1 MCICGDGPGFLR
13 LCSFLGLAQE
23 GLWPRL
29 FSCPVPPSEHPWGPE
44 LGRRLVFIE
53 LIGGL
58 LSRQRSGSAD

>member
-1 MCICGDGPGFLR
+1 MSVGTDLASCV
-13 LCSFLGLAQE
+13 SAASLGSAQE

-29 FSCPVPPSEHPWGPE
+29 FSCPVPPSGHPWDPE

-58 LSRQRSGSAD
+58 LSRQRSGSTD